1 MNGFNE
7 AFEIVIGHEGGL
19 SLDPRDRG
27 NWSDGAFG
35 QKGGILKGTKY
46 GVAAHAYP
54 TLDIRNLTLADAR
67 AIYKQNYWD
76 RAACDH
82 LPAPL
87 ALVVFDTAINS
98 GVSRALG
105 FLAQTKDWRRYL
117 DLRLQFLQSL
127 SSWKTF
133 GRGWT
138 RRVDTLRTQA
148 QQWQDAAATPITRP
162 SAPAP
167 PVLYLYSQ
175 NRDPNGTLRPDWTS
189 IAVDAEGRVLLGADK
204 RPRTVYMPPELAAAK
219 GLK

>member
-7 AFEIVIGHEGGL
+7 AFEIVIGHEGGYGA
-19 SLDPRDRG
+19 DPRDRG
-27 NWSDGAFG
+27 NWTDGAFG

-54 TLDIRNLTLADAR
+54 TLDIRNLTLEDAR

-82 LPAPL
+82 LPPPL

-105 FLAQTKDWRRYL
+105 FLAQTKDWVRYL

-127 SSWKTF
+127 TSWKTF
-133 GRGWT
+133 GKGWQ
-138 RRVDTLRTQA
+138 RRVNTLRTQA
-148 QQWQDAAATPITRP
+148 QQWQ
-162 SAPAP
+162 
-167 PVLYLYSQ
+167 
-175 NRDPNGTLRPDWTS
+175 
-189 IAVDAEGRVLLGADK
+189 E
-204 RPRTVYMPPELAAAK
+204 AAAK
-219 GLK
+219 PTSPPIDVSFPPAIPPITVQPNHRVMLSERGAPFQDVSGSKVTIQNSKAVVINATGGDTWIRVD